1 MMPPRVRS
9 FVVSLVKKTTYM
21 SFRYLWV
28 AACIGLALTVAASAQ
43 EPFSKGKTL
52 RIVVGFSPG
61 GGFDVYTRTIARHIG
76 RHIPA
81 NPTVIVENMT
91 GAGSLIAANYVYKVA
106 TPDGLTIGNINGGL
120 FIQQL
125 LGWPG
130 IEFDALKFDY
140 LGVPVKD
147 KSVCVLTKT
156 SGITGMEKW
165 IASKTPIKLGA
176 TGPGSLT
183 HNVPR
188 ILKEALGLPI
198 QLVTGYKG
206 IADIRLAAE
215 SGELAGACGW
225 TWDSLKAT
233 WSKALESG
241 DAVVV
246 LQTTPQPHP
255 ELPKVPLAISFAKTE
270 EARQLI
276 QSGIHDVSD
285 VTYSYVLPLGT
296 PRERV
301 RILRR
306 AFADTMKDPEFIADA
321 KKSRLSIDPLTG
333 EELEITVARLFKL
346 DPAMVARLKEVL
358 K

>member
-1 MMPPRVRS
+1 MKSSPWL
-9 FVVSLVKKTTYM
+9 FAVV
-21 SFRYLWV
+21 
-28 AACIGLALTVAASAQ
+28 IGLAWSAPAPAQ
-43 EPFSKGKTL
+43 DQFFKGKMV
-52 RIVVGFSPG
+52 RVIVGFSPG
-61 GGFDVYTRTIARHIG
+61 GGFDVYSRTIARHIG
-76 RHIPA
+76 RHIPG

-91 GAGSLIAANYVYKVA
+91 GAGSLIAANHVSKVA
-106 TPDGLTIGNINGGL
+106 IPDGLTIGNINGGL

-130 IEFDALKFDY
+130 IEFDALNFNY
-140 LGVPVKD
+140 LGVPVRD
-147 KSVCVLTKT
+147 KTVCVLTKA
-156 SGITGMEKW
+156 SGITTLEKW
-165 IASKTPIKLGA
+165 MASKAPIKLGA

-188 ILKEALGLPI
+188 ILKESLGLPI

-233 WSKALESG
+233 WTKALDSG

-246 LQTTPQPHP
+246 LQTVPQPHP
-255 ELPKVPLAISFAKTE
+255 EISKVPLAINSAKTA

-285 VTYSYVLPLGT
+285 VTYAYIVPPGT
-296 PRERV
+296 PKERV
-301 RILRR
+301 QILRR
-306 AFADTMKDPEFIADA
+306 AFIDTMKDQEFLADA
-321 KKSRLSIDPLTG
+321 KKSRLGIDPLTG
-333 EELEITVARLFKL
+333 EELERTVAGLFKTAPTTVARL
-346 DPAMVARLKEVL
+346 REVL